1 MAMVQ
6 ATGSRARWWGGV
18 ASVGRVLEVE
28 ALSKRYGSLLALDD
42 VGFVVEPG
50 QIVGLLGPNGAGK
63 TTTMRAIMGLVA
75 LDRGTVLWRGGA
87 VDRRVR
93 QRFGYMPAERGMYQR
108 MTVRDHLVY
117 YGRLSGFDEM
127 AAVRSTD
134 GWLERLGLADRAGD
148 PVQTLSSGNQQR
160 VQLALALLNEPELL
174 VLDEPFSGLDPVA
187 VEVLGA
193 ILREQV
199 AAGAALL
206 LSSHQLDLVADV
218 CSTVVIID
226 HGQVVLR
233 GEVADLRAAG
243 PTRYLEVEF
252 ARSTPWDPPVE
263 VRADEGGRRY
273 RATLAVGS
281 DARDLLAHAH
291 AQGEVTGYSFA
302 PPDLSEVFLGVVG
315 RSTVED
321 IGDTSD
327 GESASSTEP
336 AATEGAQP

>member
-1 MAMVQ
+1 M
-6 ATGSRARWWGGV
+6 
-18 ASVGRVLEVE
+18 LEVE
-28 ALSKRYGSLLALDD
+28 GLTKRYGSLVALDD

-50 QIVGLLGPNGAGK
+50 HIVGLLGPNGAGK

-75 LDRGTVLWRGGA
+75 LDRGDVAWRGGA
-87 VDRRVR
+87 VDGRVR
-93 QRFGYMPAERGMYQR
+93 RRFGYMPAERGMYQR
-108 MTVRDHLVY
+108 MGVRDHLVY
-117 YGRLSGFDEM
+117 YGRLSGFDEA

-134 GWLERLGLADRAGD
+134 LWLERLGLADRADD

-187 VEVLGA
+187 VDVLSA

-199 AAGAALL
+199 GDGAALL

-218 CSTVVIID
+218 CNTVVIVD

-233 GEVADLRAAG
+233 GDVTDLRAAS
-243 PTRYLEVEF
+243 PIRYLEVEF

-263 VRADEGGRRY
+263 VRTDDDDRRY
-273 RATLAVGS
+273 RATLAAGS

-291 AQGEVTGYSFA
+291 AHGEVTGYSFA

-321 IGDTSD
+321 PVNVGNVEDVED
-327 GESASSTEP
+327 VEM
-336 AATEGAQP
+336 AATEGTPT